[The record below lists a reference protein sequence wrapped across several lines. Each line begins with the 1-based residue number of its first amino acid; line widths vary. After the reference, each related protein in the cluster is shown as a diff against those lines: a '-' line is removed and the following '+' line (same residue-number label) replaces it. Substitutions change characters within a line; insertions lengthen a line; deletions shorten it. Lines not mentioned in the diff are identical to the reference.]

1 MDDIKKSNLVLD
13 DRKKL
18 TLTGVI
24 EVISFD
30 EERIFLTTTLGNLD
44 IKGESMKMSK
54 LDVQNGDVL
63 IVGIINS
70 IDYNDKNIIKSKES
84 LLKRLFQ

>member
-13 DRKKL
+13 DRRKL

-30 EERIFLTTTLGNLD
+30 EERIFLTTSLGNLD
-44 IKGESMKMSK
+44 IKGEDMKMSK

-63 IVGIINS
+63 IVGTINS
-70 IDYNDKNIIKSKES
+70 MDYNDKNIIKSKES